1 MGEASGEALAEAV
14 YALSNDVRTCRVP
27 CYRGRR
33 DDGGASA
40 AGSTPKERRATR
52 SASIKFER
60 SRISKC
66 TSAVSSKRTLGM
78 HISSRAM
85 QATAMVT
92 AMVTHVHAH
101 VAVSRPSPP
110 RHGLCHVRRGPS
122 ARCMH
127 S

>member
-33 DDGGASA
+33 DDGFASA